1 MYCSSDLWKTEIHCL
16 HSLAPLLL
24 TQIQTLKITLSHH
37 RMTDEAQNS
46 KKKSSPTVLT
56 LCFVNCISWG
66 WNCSQRQQFESAQ
79 TLSCYTWSS
88 SGSVWNYSQRQQ
100 FESAQT
106 LSCYTD
112 AVILEWVSLLPT
124 FQLERVA
131 PACLYRHQCSFD
143 KNKQMCVRHVG
154 LALLVYW
161 WKLRFLYGYNCLDS
175 VWSIARPA
183 CTVLQM
189 RVEKT
194 SL

>member
-66 WNCSQRQQFESAQ
+66 WNC
-79 TLSCYTWSS
+79 
-88 SGSVWNYSQRQQ
+88 SQRQQ

-189 RVEKT
+189 RVEKP

>member
-1 MYCSSDLWKTEIHCL
+1 MKNRDS
-16 HSLAPLLL
+16 LL
-24 TQIQTLKITLSHH
+24 TQLGPFAVDPDS
-37 RMTDEAQNS
+37 DAQDHTIPS
-46 KKKSSPTVLT
+46 QDDWWSPIFKKKIVPYCPHALFCELYFLGLELLPTSAIWV
-56 LCFVNCISWG
+56 
-66 WNCSQRQQFESAQ
+66 CSNAE
-79 TLSCYTWSS
+79 L
-88 SGSVWNYSQRQQ
+88 
-100 FESAQT
+100 
-106 LSCYTD
+106 LH
-112 AVILEWVSLLPT
+112 VILEWVSLLPT